1 MSATTL
7 ESTASIPPPSAA
19 VMNSCVLYASSGHFF
34 RRGNGGSKVGPETN
48 HHDPLRFSIFD
59 FFNLRTRGTAEYNT
73 VHELDRLFLEKRED
87 KKQFFDFHQE
97 FESIFLFTL
106 ILFFFFLLTIA
117 AISHSYKRTC

>member
-59 FFNLRTRGTAEYNT
+59 FFNLRTRGAEYNT
-73 VHELDRLFLEKRED
+73 VHELDRLFLEKRKD
-87 KKQFFDFHQE
+87 RKQFFDFHPQ

-106 ILFFFFLLTIA
+106 IPFFFFFIITIA

>member
-7 ESTASIPPPSAA
+7 ESMASIPPPSAA

-87 KKQFFDFHQE
+87 KKQFFDFHRE

-106 ILFFFFLLTIA
+106 IPFFFFLLTIA

>member
-59 FFNLRTRGTAEYNT
+59 FFNLRTRGAEYNT

-87 KKQFFDFHQE
+87 RKQFFDFHQE

-106 ILFFFFLLTIA
+106 IPFFFFLLTIA